1 MPLPLASAKSRVDAQ
16 AFDCLCGAHI
26 EADDVHELT
35 ATFQAHLSRAH
46 PGFRTDPLTAELII
60 LDNSYDA

>member
-1 MPLPLASAKSRVDAQ
+1 MPLPLPARITTDAQ

-35 ATFQAHLSRAH
+35 AEFQGHLASAH
-46 PGFRTDPLTAELII
+46 PGFRTDPLTAQLIV